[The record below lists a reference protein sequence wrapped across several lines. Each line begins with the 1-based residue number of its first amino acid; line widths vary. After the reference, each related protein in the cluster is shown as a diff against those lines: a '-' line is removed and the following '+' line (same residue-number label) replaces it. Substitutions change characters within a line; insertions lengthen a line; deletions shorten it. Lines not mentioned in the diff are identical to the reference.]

1 METRLALVIVVDGL
15 RASALGAYGNT
26 TFPTPNF
33 DSLASRAVVAEW
45 LLADS
50 PKLSDYYRAVWCG
63 LHYAE
68 NPHEETKHCLPK
80 ILQKSQVRSWL
91 LTDDPC
97 VADQA
102 EKVGFTQVI
111 LFESPVA
118 VSAAKIE
125 ETHFALFFSHA
136 LKQLNHWQKEVAEN
150 NEHGIVWVHLRG
162 LTGPWDAPFDM
173 RTRLLDE
180 EDPTPLRFIEPPAQL
195 QIGDDPDGL
204 LSYQVG
210 YAAQVELLDLCIRGF
225 FDAFETLK
233 SSAPR
238 ITILTSSRGFALGEH
253 GVIGHGVAELYSEQL
268 HLPWLLLVSGNEIPL
283 PRVGGFAQPVD
294 IGTTLLDWFGIE
306 NSAPV
311 SAESLLQFLSGEAGE
326 LRQLALAR
334 NPAGQRMIRTPAW
347 MLQTSLRE
355 GAEKL
360 FVKPDDRWE
369 VNDVASRCRE
379 IVEQLRQLLTECLNC
394 DENCINL
401 RTIELPEE
409 LVSPQR

>member
-15 RASALGAYGNT
+15 RASALGTYGNT

-50 PKLSDYYRAVWCG
+50 PELSDYYRAVWRG
-63 LHYAE
+63 LDCAE
-68 NPHEETKHCLPK
+68 NPQEETEDCLPK

-97 VADQA
+97 VANQA
-102 EKVGFTQVI
+102 EKEGFAEVV

-118 VSAAKIE
+118 VSASKIE
-125 ETHFALFFSHA
+125 ETHTALFFGQA
-136 LKQLNHWQKEVAEN
+136 LEQLNHWQKEVAEN
-150 NEHGIVWVHLRG
+150 REHGIFWIHLQG
-162 LTGPWDAPFDM
+162 LTGPWDAPLEM

-180 EDPTPLRFIEPPAQL
+180 EDPTPLPLMEPPAQL
-195 QIGDDPDGL
+195 QIGDDPDEL

-210 YAAQVELLDLCIRGF
+210 YAAQVELLDSCIAGF
-225 FDAFETLK
+225 IDSFEALK
-233 SSAPR
+233 PAALR
-238 ITILTSSRGFALGEH
+238 ITMLTGSRGFALGEH
-253 GVIGHGVAELYSEQL
+253 GFIGHCVAELYSEQL
-268 HLPWLLLVSGNEIPL
+268 HLPWLLLVGGNEIPL
-283 PRVGGFAQPVD
+283 PRVGGFAHPAD
-294 IGTTLLDWFGIE
+294 LRATLLDWFGSE
-306 NSAPV
+306 NRASF

-334 NPAGQRMIRTPAW
+334 NSAGQRMIRTPAW
-347 MLQTSLRE
+347 MLQASLGE

-369 VNDVASRCRE
+369 VNDVASRCTE

-394 DENCINL
+394 NENCINL
-401 RTIELPEE
+401 RVIELPEE